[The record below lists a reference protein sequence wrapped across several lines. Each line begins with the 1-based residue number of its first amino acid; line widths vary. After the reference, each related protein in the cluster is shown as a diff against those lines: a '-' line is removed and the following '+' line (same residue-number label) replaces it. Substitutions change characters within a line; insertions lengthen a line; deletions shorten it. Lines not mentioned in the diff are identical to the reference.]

1 MALPAG
7 KTIKEVYGKDV
18 DVSAPIKASPL
29 LEAQAKHLD
38 EGKSLSSMPTKEP
51 SGRSTK
57 GVAAKK
63 LEDEEEKGGRRKSRR
78 RRHSKKTKRTRR
90 RHTRKH

>member
-18 DVSAPIKASPL
+18 DVKAPLKVSPL

-38 EGKSLSSMPTKEP
+38 EGKSLSSLPTKVSE
-51 SGRSTK
+51 RSTK

-63 LEDEEEKGGRRKSRR
+63 DGEEGGRRKSRR

-90 RHTRKH
+90 HSRKH